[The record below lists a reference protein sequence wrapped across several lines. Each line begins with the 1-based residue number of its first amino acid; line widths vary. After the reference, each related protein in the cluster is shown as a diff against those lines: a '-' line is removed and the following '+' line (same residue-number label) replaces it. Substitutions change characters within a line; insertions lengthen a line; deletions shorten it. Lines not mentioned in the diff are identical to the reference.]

1 MAGAGSGPVIQPLAL
16 LPGLLNDAALWRH
29 QIAALAD
36 RADCFVP
43 DFTTQDSVAA
53 MAETVLSAMP
63 ARFALAGLSM
73 GGYVA
78 FEILRRAPERVA
90 RLALLDTK
98 AGPDSAE
105 QAARRRGLIALAE
118 KGRFQ
123 GVTRRL
129 LPLLIAEAHLA
140 NEKLVAEVLAMAGR
154 VGREAFVRQQAAI
167 MGRPDSRPILAR
179 IQCPTLVLCGRQDQL
194 TPPDL
199 HMEMAAGIRDARL
212 VVLEDCGHLA
222 PLEQPEAVTAALGNW
237 LASD

>member
-1 MAGAGSGPVIQPLAL
+1 MTTPLAL

-29 QIAALAD
+29 QLVALEARAA
-36 RADCFVP
+36 CFVP

-63 ARFALAGLSM
+63 PRFALSGLSL

-78 FEILRRAPERVA
+78 FEVLRRAPERVE

-98 AGPDSAE
+98 AGPDSPE
-105 QAARRRGLIALAE
+105 QTERRRGLIALA
-118 KGRFQ
+118 KTGKFR

-129 LPLLIAEAHLA
+129 LPMLVAETHLTD
-140 NEKLVAEVLAMAGR
+140 EPLMAEVLAMAER
-154 VGREAFVRQQAAI
+154 VGRDAFVRQQTAI
-167 MGRPDSRPILAR
+167 MGRPDSRPTLSRVA
-179 IQCPTLVLCGRQDQL
+179 CPTLVLCGHEDRL

-212 VVLEDCGHLA
+212 VVVEDCGHLA
-222 PLEQPEAVTAALGNW
+222 PLEQPAAVTAALARW
-237 LASD
+237 LDDD

>member
-1 MAGAGSGPVIQPLAL
+1 VTQPLAL

-53 MAETVLSAMP
+53 MAETVLSALP
-63 ARFALAGLSM
+63 GRFALAGLSM
-73 GGYVA
+73 GGYAA
-78 FEILRRAPERVA
+78 FEILRRAPGRVA

-105 QAARRRGLIALAE
+105 QVARRRGLIALAE

-140 NEKLVAEVLAMAGR
+140 NEALVAEVMAMAGR
-154 VGREAFVRQQAAI
+154 VGRDAFVRQQAAI

-199 HMEMAAGIRDARL
+199 HLEMAAGIRDARL

-222 PLEQPEAVTAALGNW
+222 PLEQPAAVTAALGNW

>member
-1 MAGAGSGPVIQPLAL
+1 MTEPLAL

-36 RADCFVP
+36 RADCLVP

-53 MAETVLSAMP
+53 MAETVLSALP
-63 ARFALAGLSM
+63 GRFALAGLSM

-78 FEILRRAPERVA
+78 FEILRRAPGRVA

-140 NEKLVAEVLAMAGR
+140 NEALVAEVMAMAGR
-154 VGREAFVRQQAAI
+154 VGRDAFVRQQAAI

-199 HMEMAAGIRDARL
+199 HMELAAGIRDARL

-222 PLEQPEAVTAALGNW
+222 PLEQPAAVTAALGNW